1 MGVQTIFQTLPTF
14 NFSNVFISEFDK
26 YITYL
31 AWMLWLKRES
41 NVLETMPVIRHRYI
55 AACHNAY
62 SKFSP
67 IKISSSFKVILVV
80 FRLNIFFSFEC
91 KLHISSGY
99 ALFSDLLCGSI
110 ILFSWSAYFLN
121 LLRRVSF
128 QMFLHSFSSILFYYQ
143 SDLSNQNAFYFS

>member
-110 ILFSWSAYFLN
+110 ILFSWLAYFLN

-128 QMFLHSFSSILFYYQ
+128 QMVLHSFCSILFYYQ

>member
-110 ILFSWSAYFLN
+110 ILFSWLAYFLN